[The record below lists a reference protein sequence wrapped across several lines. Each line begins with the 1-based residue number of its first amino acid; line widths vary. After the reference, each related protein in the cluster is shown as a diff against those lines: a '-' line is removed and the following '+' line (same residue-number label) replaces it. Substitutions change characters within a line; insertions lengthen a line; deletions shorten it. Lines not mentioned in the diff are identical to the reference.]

1 MGAPE
6 QPPIGSWVKDCRGRA
21 SVRVVDSDGRD
32 GWAPSPHGFYAC
44 GKWEAMWEAWGPLE
58 LCGPYGRPVVDPLVW
73 LMDYMLVHWIE
84 SLPVVLETL
93 EEASAPE
100 PVLALVRER
109 LAAQQATS
117 L

>member
-1 MGAPE
+1 
-6 QPPIGSWVKDCRGRA
+6 
-21 SVRVVDSDGRD
+21 
-32 GWAPSPHGFYAC
+32 
-44 GKWEAMWEAWGPLE
+44 
-58 LCGPYGRPVVDPLVW
+58 
-73 LMDYMLVHWIE
+73 MDYMLVHRIE